1 MKKYLIPQISAI
13 SLLSSA
19 KPQDDGWRFYFD
31 ATDPSKEYLVER
43 IEQDDCMM
51 FYQASVVLGITDDN
65 ASTSDCLSDV
75 FVYVDFSGIFDRR
88 PIGRIAKLQQKV
100 EYLFRPEGIE
110 IVFDERY
117 PAKRYFAFE
126 RSASMSR
133 NNVLSFVREDVYE
146 PLRKR
151 MMLGMS
157 IGRCQLSKLYAYN
170 GLMLTDGFRVEDM
183 EIWNSERI
191 IVVDNP
197 ITTVSNTD
205 VITVEDDGTDNA
217 MRKYKRVEKLS
228 DVDVTEFDG
237 EGLISFQYAKR

>member
-75 FVYVDFSGIFDRR
+75 FVYVDFSGIFDRK
-88 PIGRIAKLQQKV
+88 PIGRIAELQQKA
-100 EYLFRPEGIE
+100 EYLFRPEGVE

-117 PAKRYFAFE
+117 PAKRYISFE

-133 NNVLSFVREDVYE
+133 NNVLSFVREDIYK

-170 GLMLTDGFRVEDM
+170 GLMFTGGRRCKIAGLLHEKR
-183 EIWNSERI
+183 
-191 IVVDNP
+191 IVVIDNP
-197 ITTVSNTD
+197 KSIIQD
-205 VITVEDDGTDNA
+205 ADIITVKT
-217 MRKYKRVEKLS
+217 
-228 DVDVTEFDG
+228 
-237 EGLISFQYAKR
+237 